1 MTTPVPRFTASPGLP
16 GNGNGV
22 GDAGIPAPSASF
34 GPPPGPD
41 DIGGLPASPPGP
53 DVFAPPA
60 GPPGPAPGGAGPGP
74 GPLPG
79 PGGPPVPPVPGGPG
93 GRGPRPPG
101 RGRPPTGERPPGGR
115 TPGQGRKP
123 PAGRKPGQAKGK
135 GKAPG
140 RGPAQARTGGP
151 PPRTGAQRSS
161 QSNRARPRKP
171 GLPGLA
177 PVYDVDGPRIRLGV
191 GWFVLALAGLAASP
205 YSTVLVY
212 GAAAALAAR
221 QIVTAW
227 KSVSWQADMA
237 AGLAVLPVL
246 AAAFGT
252 TPAVGALVLVVVVA
266 LGASFAPDGARLPGF
281 GGRIAAAGILVSA
294 AVPGIAAASMVL
306 IRKES
311 LASAVVLLVMAS
323 AYEVGDFIVGSG
335 ASNFVEGP
343 LAGMATTILVAFPLT
358 LVLIPPF
365 DRAGAALL
373 AFAAVA
379 CPIGQITASALL
391 PRPGAS
397 ASALRRID
405 TLLVLAPLWAA
416 AAAAL

>member
-1 MTTPVPRFTASPGLP
+1 MTTPAPRFTASPGLP
-16 GNGNGV
+16 GNGNG
-22 GDAGIPAPSASF
+22 AGNGHGAAVPAPAASF
-34 GPPPGPD
+34 GPPPGSD
-41 DIGGLPASPPGP
+41 DLGGLPAGPPGP

-60 GPPGPAPGGAGPGP
+60 GPPGPAPAGPGP
-74 GPLPG
+74 APG
-79 PGGPPVPPVPGGPG
+79 VPPGPPVPGGPG

-101 RGRPPTGERPPGGR
+101 RGGPPTGERPPGR
-115 TPGQGRKP
+115 RP
-123 PAGRKPGQAKGK
+123 PAGRKPGPAKGK
-135 GKAPG
+135 GKGKPPGKRKPPG
-140 RGPAQARTGGP
+140 RDPSRTGGP

-171 GLPGLA
+171 GQPGLA

-191 GWFVLALAGLAASP
+191 GWFVIALVGLAASP

-252 TPAVGALVLVVVVA
+252 TPALGALAVVVVVA

-373 AFAAVA
+373 AFAAVS

-391 PRPGAS
+391 PRPGAP

-416 AAAAL
+416 AAAAI